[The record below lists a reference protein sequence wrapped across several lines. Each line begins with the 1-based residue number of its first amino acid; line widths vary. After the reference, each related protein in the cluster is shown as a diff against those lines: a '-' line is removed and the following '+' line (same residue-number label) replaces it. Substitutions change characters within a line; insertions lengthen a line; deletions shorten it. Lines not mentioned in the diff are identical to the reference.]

1 MKKQNVFLE
10 VLSDYLSKYTI
21 VTKGLSQNTIRSY
34 TYTFQLLFVF
44 LKKTRKLSPEKI
56 DFNTFD
62 QNTIE
67 SFLAWM
73 EEMRGCGINTRN
85 QKLSGLSAFAK
96 YAVNREPIMAAGFY
110 SAVNGIPKKKADKTI
125 PVYFTK
131 EEIGI
136 LLHIPSRSRRVDIR
150 NRTLLS
156 VLYAT
161 GARAQELCDIQVRD
175 IHFGDKTSIKLVG
188 KGNKARKVI
197 IPTQC
202 AALLRD
208 YLSSENKLTDLD
220 SHVFSSQTNEHM
232 TISCVEEIVKKYV
245 RVAKQENPSLFREK
259 NYSPHS
265 FRHSIAVHMLEA
277 GIPLPVIKNF
287 LGHSSIEVTMIYA
300 TVSDELKNK
309 YLKEN
314 GIAATL
320 ITEEKNDESKH
331 SYPGLDILNKI

>member
-1 MKKQNVFLE
+1 MKKQNAFLE
-10 VLSDYLSKYTI
+10 VLSDYLSKYIT
-21 VTKGLSQNTIRSY
+21 VTKGLSQNTIKSY

-44 LKKTRKLSPEKI
+44 LKEARTLPPEKT

-62 QNTIE
+62 QNTLE
-67 SFLAWM
+67 SFLSWM
-73 EEMRGCGINTRN
+73 EEVRGCGINTRN
-85 QKLSGLSAFAK
+85 QKLSALSAFAK
-96 YAVNREPIMAAGFY
+96 YAVNREPVMAAGFY
-110 SAVNGIPKKKADKTI
+110 SAVNVIPKKKVDKPI

-136 LLHIPSRSRRVDIR
+136 LLHIPNGSRKIETR

-161 GARAQELCDIQVRD
+161 GARAQELCDIQVGD
-175 IHFGDKTSIKLVG
+175 IHFGDKTSIKLIG
-188 KGNKARKVI
+188 KGNKARRVT

-202 AALLRD
+202 ASLLRD
-208 YLSSENKLTDLD
+208 YLSSENKLAVLD
-220 SHVFSSQTNEHM
+220 SYVFSSQTNEHM

-314 GIAATL
+314 GI
-320 ITEEKNDESKH
+320 ITALMAEEKKDDPKP
-331 SYPGLDILNKI
+331 SYPGLDFLNRI